1 VPLDDHQPL
10 SPALLARL
18 ERDAAMLGA
27 QLVTTEKDAVR
38 LPAAFRPKVLTLP
51 VRLRLDDWL
60 PLEAALV
67 RIGALARPG
76 DPA

>member
-1 VPLDDHQPL
+1 
-10 SPALLARL
+10 
-18 ERDAAMLGA
+18 MLGA
-27 QLVTTEKDAVR
+27 QMVTTEKDAVR